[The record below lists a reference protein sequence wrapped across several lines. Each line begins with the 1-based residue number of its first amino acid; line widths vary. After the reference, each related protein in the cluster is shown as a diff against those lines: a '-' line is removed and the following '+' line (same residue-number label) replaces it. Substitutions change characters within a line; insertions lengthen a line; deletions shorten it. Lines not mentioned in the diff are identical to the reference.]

1 MSKSVSN
8 PATPA
13 LLALTPGEP
22 AGIGPDIA
30 LLAAAASDARL
41 LIVADPALMASRAA
55 QLGIDISVNDYA
67 DTGKFVPGH
76 LNIMPVSLERP
87 STAGHLDPANAGY
100 VLATLETAVGLCESR
115 VCSAMVTGPVNKA
128 VINEAGTAFTGHT
141 EWLAQRTGA
150 SQVVMMLATS
160 GLKVALVTTHLPLR
174 AVADAITQ
182 TLIETVGTVLHHELR
197 SKFGI
202 IDPHILVLGLNPHA
216 GEGGYLGREEIEVIT
231 PAIKSL
237 TDKGIHITGPLP
249 ADTAFTPHV
258 LATVDVV
265 LAMYHDQGL
274 PVLKFKGFGSA
285 ANITLGL
292 PVIRT
297 SVDHG
302 TAVDIAGTGTADASS
317 LITAIEYAS
326 LMSSNCHN
334 DS

>member
-1 MSKSVSN
+1 
-8 PATPA
+8 
-13 LLALTPGEP
+13 
-22 AGIGPDIA
+22 
-30 LLAAAASDARL
+30 
-41 LIVADPALMASRAA
+41 MASRAE
-55 QLGIDISVNDYA
+55 QLGIDVSINDYA
-67 DTGKFVPGH
+67 DTGEFVPGH
-76 LNIMPVSLERP
+76 LNIVPVGLERP
-87 STAGHLDPANAGY
+87 SNAGHLDPANAGY
-100 VLATLETAVGLCESR
+100 VLATLETAVRLCETG

-128 VINEAGTAFTGHT
+128 LINEAGTAFTGHT

-150 SQVVMMLATS
+150 TQVVMMLATS
-160 GLKVALVTTHLPLR
+160 GLKVALATTHLPLR

-182 TLIETVGTVLHHELR
+182 TLIENVATVLHHELR

-202 IDPHILVLGLNPHA
+202 IEPHILVLGLNPHA
-216 GEGGYLGREEIEVIT
+216 GEGGHLGREEIDVIT

-237 TDKGIHITGPLP
+237 AHQGIRITGPLP
-249 ADTAFTPHV
+249 ADTAFTPHI

-274 PVLKFKGFGSA
+274 PVLKFKGFGNA

-292 PVIRT
+292 PIIRT

-326 LMSSNCHN
+326 LMSSNCPN

>member
-1 MSKSVSN
+1 MSKSDSN
-8 PATPA
+8 SAAPE

-30 LLAAAASDARL
+30 LLAVAASDARL
-41 LIVADPALMASRAA
+41 LIVADPALMASRAE
-55 QLGIDISVNDYA
+55 QLGIDVSINDYA
-67 DTGKFVPGH
+67 DTGEFVPGH

-87 STAGHLDPANAGY
+87 TNAGQLDPANAGY
-100 VLATLETAVGLCESR
+100 VLATLETAVGLCETR
-115 VCSAMVTGPVNKA
+115 VCSAMITGPVNKA

-150 SQVVMMLATS
+150 TQVVMMLATS
-160 GLKVALVTTHLPLR
+160 RLKVALATTHLPLR

-182 TLIETVGTVLHHELR
+182 TLIESVTTVLHHDLR

-202 IDPHILVLGLNPHA
+202 VDPHILVLGLNPHA
-216 GEGGYLGREEIEVIT
+216 GEGGYLGREEIDVIM
-231 PAIKSL
+231 PAIKALSNQ
-237 TDKGIHITGPLP
+237 GIRITGPLP
-249 ADTAFTPHV
+249 ADTAFTPHI

-326 LMSSNCHN
+326 LMSSNCRN